1 MDFSFSEDQTA
12 LRDLARRI
20 LEERVTPE
28 RLKQIEASPDRF
40 DAETWRALA
49 EANLLGVAVPE
60 PYGGMGFGL
69 VELCVLLSEVGRA
82 VAPVPVYASLVLGAL
97 PVAAFGSEAQRARL
111 LPGVAD
117 GSRLL
122 TAALTELANEDPLR
136 PATTARRDGRGWRL
150 TGRKDTVPAAHL
162 AQCVLVP
169 ARTSEGAVGL
179 FLLDPQ
185 GPGVT
190 LERQLATG
198 QEVQGRLVL
207 EDAPLGEEALLGGRE
222 QPTAALQWIVERAT
236 VGLCA
241 LELGVAE
248 RALRITADYVTK
260 REQFE
265 RPVGSFQAVHQ
276 RAGDAFID
284 VEALRWTTWRAAT
297 RLALEAT
304 APEDVAIAKFWA
316 AEGGHRVVYAAQHL
330 HGGIGVDVD
339 YPVHR
344 YYLWSRQIELTLG
357 SAQRQL
363 ARLGDLI
370 AAAG

>member
-28 RLKQIEASPDRF
+28 RLRELEGTPDRF
-40 DAETWRALA
+40 DADTWRALA

-60 PYGGMGFGL
+60 AYGGMGFGL
-69 VELCVLLSEVGRA
+69 VELCVLLAEVGRA
-82 VAPVPVYASLVLGAL
+82 VAPVPAYASLVLGAL
-97 PVAAFGSEAQRARL
+97 PVAELGSEAQRARL
-111 LPGVAD
+111 LPGLAD
-117 GSRLL
+117 GSLIL
-122 TAALTELANEDPLR
+122 TGALCELGNEDPLR
-136 PATTARRDGRGWRL
+136 PATTARRDAKGWRL

-162 AQCVLVP
+162 ARCVLVP
-169 ARTSEGAVGL
+169 ARTGESAVGV
-179 FLLDPQ
+179 FLLDPA
-185 GPGVT
+185 GAGVT
-190 LERQLATG
+190 VQRQLGTG
-198 QEVQGRLVL
+198 GEVQARLVL
-207 EDAPLGEEALLGGRE
+207 DDAPLGEDALLGGRE
-222 QPTAALQWIVERAT
+222 QAPAALQWMVERAT

-297 RLALEAT
+297 RLALEPT
-304 APEDVAIAKFWA
+304 APEDVAIAKLWA

-339 YPVHR
+339 YPIHR

>member
-1 MDFSFSEDQTA
+1 MDFSFDENQTE

-28 RLKQIEASPDRF
+28 RLRELEGTPDRF

-49 EANLLGVAVPE
+49 QANLLGVAIHE
-60 PYGGMGFGL
+60 AHGGMGFGL

-82 VAPVPVYASLVLGAL
+82 VAPVPVYPSLVLGAL
-97 PVAAFGSEAQRARL
+97 PVARFGSEAQRARL

-117 GSRLL
+117 GEAIL
-122 TAALTELANEDPLR
+122 TGALSELGNEDPLR
-136 PATTARRDGRGWRL
+136 PATTARRDARGWRI
-150 TGRKDTVPAAHL
+150 TGRKDAVPAAHL
-162 AQCVLVP
+162 ARCVLVP
-169 ARTSEGAVGL
+169 ARTGEGAVGL
-179 FLLDPQ
+179 FLLDPA

-198 QEVQGRLVL
+198 GEVQARLVL
-207 EDAPLGEEALLGGRE
+207 DDAPVGEEALLGGCE
-222 QPTAALQWIVERAT
+222 QAPAALQWIVERAT

-248 RALRITADYVTK
+248 RALRITADYVTR

-265 RPVGSFQAVHQ
+265 RPIGSFQAVHQ

-297 RLALEAT
+297 RLALEDT
-304 APEDVAIAKFWA
+304 ASEDVAIAKFWA
-316 AEGGHRVVYAAQHL
+316 AEGGHRVVYASQHL

-339 YPVHR
+339 YPIHR

-357 SAQRQL
+357 STQRQL